1 MAARSAQLKS
11 EVATLEKELAE
22 LAREQA
28 QMDKLR
34 GEENAEYKA
43 AKADMQQGI
52 EGVKIALKVLRDYYA
67 KDDKAHESADG
78 AGTGIIGLLEV
89 CESDFETGLAERT
102 AEEEAAAATYDKET
116 KENEIERT
124 TKTQDVKYKNQEA
137 TDLDKAIAEASSDR
151 DSVNTELDAVM
162 EYLASLEKECIE
174 KAETFEER
182 KRRFESELAGL
193 REALKILG
201 GDAASFLQTR
211 SLRAVQHHAM

>member
-78 AGTGIIGLLEV
+78 AGTGIIGLIEV

-124 TKTQDVKYKNQEA
+124 TKTQDVKYKTQEA

-193 REALKILG
+193 REALRILG
-201 GDAASFLQTR
+201 DLPSSFLQKR
-211 SLRAVQHHAM
+211 SLRAVRHHTM